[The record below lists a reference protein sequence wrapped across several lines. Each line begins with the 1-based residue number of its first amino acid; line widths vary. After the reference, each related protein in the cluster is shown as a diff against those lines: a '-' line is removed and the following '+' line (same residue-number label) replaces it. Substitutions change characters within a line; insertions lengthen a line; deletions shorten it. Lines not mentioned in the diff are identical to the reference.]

1 MDLVRR
7 SEFSYLEKYMKH
19 THYFFFLLGILILML
34 GGSCKKA
41 PERPK
46 VVGEIKSVAQL
57 ATMEAKLSK
66 IVLGT
71 KQKQFMGGLL
81 KAKDA
86 SFLAHSEATVKLGI
100 DLDKLQASDVEI
112 TDKQISVHLPPI
124 EVMNFSYPAEKFE
137 PDDYYSAANSRWN
150 DFSYAEQDELFRQA
164 QVAIMKSI
172 PYLGITESAEQRTR
186 QLLKGLLRRMGYEE
200 IYIDFRPAPS
210 SVSSPNS
217 SAS

>member
-1 MDLVRR
+1 
-7 SEFSYLEKYMKH
+7 MKR
-19 THYFFFLLGILILML
+19 THYFPILIGLVVFL
-34 GGSCKKA
+34 FLSACSKA
-41 PERPK
+41 PYRPK

-71 KQKQFMGGLL
+71 KEKAYLGGLL
-81 KAKDA
+81 KARNA
-86 SFLAHSEATVKLGI
+86 TFLAHSEATVKLGI

-112 TDKQISVHLPPI
+112 TDNQISVHLPPI

-137 PDDYYSAANSRWN
+137 PDDYYSSANSRWN
-150 DFSYAEQDELFRQA
+150 DFSYGEQDELFRQS
-164 QVAIMKSI
+164 QVAILKSI

-200 IYIDFRPAPS
+200 IYIDFRPAAS
-210 SVSSPNS
+210 SVSSLS
-217 SAS
+217 SSTL